1 MAKMIDKGVR
11 SGKVGAISDGCE
23 GGIKPTDKDKAIAH
37 MRGIE
42 RNYPGYDAPINACA
56 NATLVSEEG
65 LSYRCTNGA
74 IGSCLCA
81 NCHEKEL
88 AGYCGGVLAG
98 EFHDSVRRQNV
109 SFYDVIVRLD
119 IRAKLKENANN
130 NEGKGEG
137 K

>member
-1 MAKMIDKGVR
+1 MESNQDNQ
-11 SGKVGAISDGCE
+11 
-23 GGIKPTDKDKAIAH
+23 GGNKPTDKDKAIAH

-65 LSYRCTNGA
+65 LSYRCSNGA
-74 IGSCLCA
+74 IGSCFCA

-88 AGYCGGVLAG
+88 AGYCGGVLAV
-98 EFHDSVRRQNV
+98 EFHDSVRRQNLA
-109 SFYDVIVRLD
+109 FYEVLSLFDVMI
-119 IRAKLKENANN
+119 KLKEN
-130 NEGKGEG
+130 ESKGER